1 MRQGKRGWALRR
13 IGPSLLARKHGR
25 RPIPRPKATA
35 MRSDPFLDFHRTAE
49 SAGYPAML
57 IASVFAL
64 ALVVAPVMLLALTR
78 AVWVLVIAVGS
89 IFVALAVLAG
99 AFGAAVA
106 DSDEPAPR
114 RTAGTA
120 EERGRVTPLA
130 GRERAAE
137 PDRHDR
143 RAA

>member
-1 MRQGKRGWALRR
+1 
-13 IGPSLLARKHGR
+13 
-25 RPIPRPKATA
+25 

-106 DSDEPAPR
+106 DSDEPARR
-114 RTAGTA
+114 RTARTQ
-120 EERGRVTPLA
+120 EEGERVTPLA
-130 GRERAAE
+130 GRERAAQ
-137 PDRHDR
+137 PDRRDR
-143 RAA
+143 RAAQP